1 MKNVEYLLS
10 GIKVVERKGA
20 VVTEVSGV
28 ESDSRQVKKDNL
40 FVAVR
45 GASVDGH
52 DFIGQAIAQGAVVV
66 VCEEFPEKSE
76 PQVSYVKV
84 EDSAVAFGLLAAA
97 WYGNPSK
104 ELILVGVTGTNG
116 KTTTATGHP
125 GSKGRRPIHTP
136 RKDVSL
142 PCYPSIPIPLPAA

>member
-1 MKNVEYLLS
+1 MKNVECLLS

-76 PQVSYVKV
+76 PQVLYVKV
-84 EDSAVAFGLLAAA
+84 EDSSVCWQRHGMEILRKS
-97 WYGNPSK
+97 WYWWVS
-104 ELILVGVTGTNG
+104 
-116 KTTTATGHP
+116 P
-125 GSKGRRPIHTP
+125 GRTGRRLRRHCCMKCSVCSGT
-136 RKDVSL
+136 RSVFYL
-142 PCYPSIPIPLPAA
+142 PFAII

>member
-1 MKNVEYLLS
+1 MKNVECLLS

-76 PQVSYVKV
+76 PQVSYVQ
-84 EDSAVAFGLLAAA
+84 
-97 WYGNPSK
+97 
-104 ELILVGVTGTNG
+104 
-116 KTTTATGHP
+116 
-125 GSKGRRPIHTP
+125 GRRLRRHCCMRCSGCSGTRSVFYLQFAI
-136 RKDVSL
+136 
-142 PCYPSIPIPLPAA
+142 I

>member
-1 MKNVEYLLS
+1 MKNVECLLS

-76 PQVSYVKV
+76 PQVLYVKV

-104 ELILVGVTGTNG
+104 ELVLGRT
-116 KTTTATGHP
+116 
-125 GSKGRRPIHTP
+125 GRRLRRHCCMKCSVCSGT
-136 RKDVSL
+136 RSVFYL
-142 PCYPSIPIPLPAA
+142 PFAII

>member
-1 MKNVEYLLS
+1 MKNVECLLS

-76 PQVSYVKV
+76 PQVLYVKV

-104 ELILVGVTGTNG
+104 ELVLVGVTGTNG
-116 KTTTATGHP
+116 
-125 GSKGRRPIHTP
+125 RRLRRHCCMKCSVCSGT
-136 RKDVSL
+136 RSVFYL
-142 PCYPSIPIPLPAA
+142 PFAII

>member
-1 MKNVEYLLS
+1 MKNVECLLS

-76 PQVSYVKV
+76 PQVLYVKV
-84 EDSAVAFGLLAAA
+84 EDSAVAFGLD
-97 WYGNPSK
+97 
-104 ELILVGVTGTNG
+104 
-116 KTTTATGHP
+116 
-125 GSKGRRPIHTP
+125 
-136 RKDVSL
+136 RKSVV
-142 PCYPSIPIPLPAA
+142 

>member
-1 MKNVEYLLS
+1 MKNVECLLS

-76 PQVSYVKV
+76 PQVLYVKV
-84 EDSAVAFGLLAAA
+84 EDSAVAFGLLV
-97 WYGNPSK
+97 WKSFERVGTGGCHRDEREDDYGD
-104 ELILVGVTGTNG
+104 IAV
-116 KTTTATGHP
+116 
-125 GSKGRRPIHTP
+125 
-136 RKDVSL
+136 
-142 PCYPSIPIPLPAA
+142 

>member
-1 MKNVEYLLS
+1 MKNVECLLS

-52 DFIGQAIAQGAVVV
+52 DFIGQAIAQGLLSLFAKS
-66 VCEEFPEKSE
+66 FPKSR
-76 PQVSYVKV
+76 S
-84 EDSAVAFGLLAAA
+84 
-97 WYGNPSK
+97 
-104 ELILVGVTGTNG
+104 
-116 KTTTATGHP
+116 
-125 GSKGRRPIHTP
+125 
-136 RKDVSL
+136 RKFRM
-142 PCYPSIPIPLPAA
+142 

>member
-1 MKNVEYLLS
+1 MKNVECLLS
-10 GIKVVERKGA
+10 GIKAVERKGA

-76 PQVSYVKV
+76 PQVLYV
-84 EDSAVAFGLLAAA
+84 
-97 WYGNPSK
+97 
-104 ELILVGVTGTNG
+104 
-116 KTTTATGHP
+116 
-125 GSKGRRPIHTP
+125 
-136 RKDVSL
+136 
-142 PCYPSIPIPLPAA
+142 

>member
-1 MKNVEYLLS
+1 MKNVECLLS

-52 DFIGQAIAQGAVVV
+52 DFIGQAIASFVCASGRQCGRIRFVGSGMVWKSFERDGTGGCHRDEREDDYGDIAV
-66 VCEEFPEKSE
+66 
-76 PQVSYVKV
+76 
-84 EDSAVAFGLLAAA
+84 
-97 WYGNPSK
+97 
-104 ELILVGVTGTNG
+104 
-116 KTTTATGHP
+116 
-125 GSKGRRPIHTP
+125 
-136 RKDVSL
+136 
-142 PCYPSIPIPLPAA
+142 

>member
-1 MKNVEYLLS
+1 MKNVECLLS

-84 EDSAVAFGLLAAA
+84 EDSAVAFGWQRHGMEILRKS
-97 WYGNPSK
+97 WYWW
-104 ELILVGVTGTNG
+104 
-116 KTTTATGHP
+116 
-125 GSKGRRPIHTP
+125 GSPVRTGRRLQRHCCMKCSVCSGT
-136 RKDVSL
+136 RSVFYL
-142 PCYPSIPIPLPAA
+142 PFAII

>member
-1 MKNVEYLLS
+1 MKNVECLLS

-76 PQVSYVKV
+76 PQVLYVKV

-97 WYGNPSK
+97 WKSFERVGTGGCHRDEREDDYGD
-104 ELILVGVTGTNG
+104 IAV
-116 KTTTATGHP
+116 
-125 GSKGRRPIHTP
+125 
-136 RKDVSL
+136 
-142 PCYPSIPIPLPAA
+142 

>member
-1 MKNVEYLLS
+1 MKNVECLLS

-66 VCEEFPEKSE
+66 VCEEWKTVRSHSVCWQRHGMEILRKSWYWW
-76 PQVSYVKV
+76 VS
-84 EDSAVAFGLLAAA
+84 
-97 WYGNPSK
+97 
-104 ELILVGVTGTNG
+104 
-116 KTTTATGHP
+116 P
-125 GSKGRRPIHTP
+125 GRTGRRLRRHCCMKCSVCSGT
-136 RKDVSL
+136 RSVFYL
-142 PCYPSIPIPLPAA
+142 PFAII

>member
-1 MKNVEYLLS
+1 MKNVECLLS

-66 VCEEFPEKSE
+66 VRKSWYWW
-76 PQVSYVKV
+76 VS
-84 EDSAVAFGLLAAA
+84 
-97 WYGNPSK
+97 
-104 ELILVGVTGTNG
+104 
-116 KTTTATGHP
+116 P
-125 GSKGRRPIHTP
+125 GRTGRRLRRHCCMKCSVCSGT
-136 RKDVSL
+136 RSVFYL
-142 PCYPSIPIPLPAA
+142 PFAII

>member
-52 DFIGQAIAQGAVVV
+52 DFIGYRLVWHLISDFSQKSISSSNHAV
-66 VCEEFPEKSE
+66 CPMNRGRE
-76 PQVSYVKV
+76 
-84 EDSAVAFGLLAAA
+84 AVLM
-97 WYGNPSK
+97 PS
-104 ELILVGVTGTNG
+104 GQ
-116 KTTTATGHP
+116 
-125 GSKGRRPIHTP
+125 
-136 RKDVSL
+136 
-142 PCYPSIPIPLPAA
+142 

>member
-1 MKNVEYLLS
+1 MKNVECLLS

-52 DFIGQAIAQGAVVV
+52 DFIGHAIAQGCCASLRVSRKSNRSLNVKSGRQCGRIRFVGSGMVWKSFERVGTGGGHRYEREDDYSDIVV
-66 VCEEFPEKSE
+66 
-76 PQVSYVKV
+76 
-84 EDSAVAFGLLAAA
+84 
-97 WYGNPSK
+97 
-104 ELILVGVTGTNG
+104 
-116 KTTTATGHP
+116 
-125 GSKGRRPIHTP
+125 
-136 RKDVSL
+136 
-142 PCYPSIPIPLPAA
+142 

>member
-1 MKNVEYLLS
+1 MKNVECLLS

-20 VVTEVSGV
+20 VVIEVSGV

-76 PQVSYVKV
+76 PSFVCESGRQCGRIRFVGSGMVWKSFERV
-84 EDSAVAFGLLAAA
+84 GTGGCHRDEREDDYGDIAV
-97 WYGNPSK
+97 
-104 ELILVGVTGTNG
+104 
-116 KTTTATGHP
+116 
-125 GSKGRRPIHTP
+125 
-136 RKDVSL
+136 
-142 PCYPSIPIPLPAA
+142 

>member
-1 MKNVEYLLS
+1 MKNVECLLS
-10 GIKVVERKGA
+10 GIKAVERKGA

-104 ELILVGVTGTNG
+104 ELVLVGDG
-116 KTTTATGHP
+116 
-125 GSKGRRPIHTP
+125 
-136 RKDVSL
+136 L
-142 PCYPSIPIPLPAA
+142 

>member
-1 MKNVEYLLS
+1 MKNVECLLS

-84 EDSAVAFGLLAAA
+84 EDSAVAFGLLAAV
-97 WYGNPSK
+97 WKSF
-104 ELILVGVTGTNG
+104 ERVGTGG
-116 KTTTATGHP
+116 GHRYEREDDY
-125 GSKGRRPIHTP
+125 SDI
-136 RKDVSL
+136 VV
-142 PCYPSIPIPLPAA
+142 

>member
-1 MKNVEYLLS
+1 MKNVECLLS

-52 DFIGQAIAQGAVVV
+52 DL
-66 VCEEFPEKSE
+66 
-76 PQVSYVKV
+76 
-84 EDSAVAFGLLAAA
+84 SAKLLHRGLLSLFAKSF
-97 WYGNPSK
+97 PKSR
-104 ELILVGVTGTNG
+104 
-116 KTTTATGHP
+116 
-125 GSKGRRPIHTP
+125 S
-136 RKDVSL
+136 RK
-142 PCYPSIPIPLPAA
+142 CCM

>member
-1 MKNVEYLLS
+1 MKNVECLLS

-76 PQVSYVKV
+76 PQVLYVKV

-97 WYGNPSK
+97 GMEILRKSWYWWVS
-104 ELILVGVTGTNG
+104 
-116 KTTTATGHP
+116 P
-125 GSKGRRPIHTP
+125 GRTGRRLQRHCCMKCSVCSGT
-136 RKDVSL
+136 RSVFYL
-142 PCYPSIPIPLPAA
+142 PFAII